1 MKDKLELLIDL
12 NVFNLIIEDIIM
24 GNLNSAHVVT
34 VYKSSR
40 KKDQQSTPISFI
52 TITTK
57 FINL

>member
-34 VYKSSR
+34 YTRVAERKINSQHPSR
-40 KKDQQSTPISFI
+40 S
-52 TITTK
+52 
-57 FINL
+57 

>member
-52 TITTK
+52 TIATK
-57 FINL
+57 FINM